1 MIMFAATFPL
11 LLRWKKDERNIPE
24 NVMVTESAVIF
35 DGVSYSFYE
44 IKRLS
49 MSGKGSRDGRRK
61 IEIYRNGEKTTYSFG
76 IVDKDFEIF
85 PEYVELYRDLE
96 KHLGMKFIC
105 ESI

>member
-1 MIMFAATFPL
+1 
-11 LLRWKKDERNIPE
+11 
-24 NVMVTESAVIF
+24 MVTESAVIF